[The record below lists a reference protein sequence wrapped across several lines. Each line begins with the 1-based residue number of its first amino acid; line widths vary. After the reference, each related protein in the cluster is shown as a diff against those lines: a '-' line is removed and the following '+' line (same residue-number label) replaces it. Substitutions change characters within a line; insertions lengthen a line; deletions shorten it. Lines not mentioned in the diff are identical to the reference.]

1 MCNLLLRVD
10 HFGLTASRTLGFG
23 VSGSYCY
30 LISLLL
36 ATSRH
41 ETRKAL
47 RAQSRFRVETQ
58 CQYTSVS
65 SRYET
70 LSPKTFLL
78 FED

>member
-1 MCNLLLRVD
+1 MTEDIVTSAESRDGPGSDACSI
-10 HFGLTASRTLGFG
+10 FFYGLII
-23 VSGSYCY
+23 SG
-30 LISLLL
+30 LQL
-36 ATSRH
+36 

-47 RAQSRFRVETQ
+47 RTQSRFRVETQ